1 MPNFAKGSQFAGTP
15 AKTIETFAN
24 EEYKWGFISDIAADS
39 LM

>member
-15 AKTIETFAN
+15 ANTIETFA
-24 EEYKWGFISDIAADS
+24 KRGIQMGFISDIAADS